1 MTFRTSLLV
10 VCMVAVPAAAL
21 FSHRVPSGFR
31 TAVRQQVVAGLAR
44 CRAVVAARFAS
55 PVATGAGGDVLQAP
69 STPPDSAS
77 AATPGPSPAATTGT
91 VAERL
96 ARLGIAGFACHPLP
110 GAAGEHVA
118 TAQLPLDAGGQ
129 LVRVFQATGR
139 DGDQAAAALVAEV
152 EDWQRRAADRERSGA
167 ASGSATFR

>member
-55 PVATGAGGDVLQAP
+55 PVANGAGGDVLQAP

-77 AATPGPSPAATTGT
+77 AATTGT

-129 LVRVFQATGR
+129 LVRVFQATGC